1 MAEKRLEEPGF
12 ERWVSRVRTLSVLTT
27 APLSRYLG
35 ASERLYELALL
46 GYQPLRLSLHQVSV
60 SFPSRDHV
68 HYRTTPVGG

>member
-35 ASERLYELALL
+35 ASERLYELLA
-46 GYQPLRLSLHQVSV
+46 R
-60 SFPSRDHV
+60 
-68 HYRTTPVGG
+68 